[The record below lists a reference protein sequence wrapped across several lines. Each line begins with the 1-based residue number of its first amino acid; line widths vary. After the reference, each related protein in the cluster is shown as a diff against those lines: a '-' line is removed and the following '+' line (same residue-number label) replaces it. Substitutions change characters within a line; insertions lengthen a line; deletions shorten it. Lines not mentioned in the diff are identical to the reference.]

1 MREKDLA
8 ILIRYHKGE
17 EMSNADMAIVK
28 GLIHP
33 EVDKEAYP
41 RLCPL
46 TEALH
51 LTTGPRQEAYGHP
64 AINFANIAMGWT
76 VILNTAVLP
85 QQVALC
91 MIWTKVCRETNMPA
105 FDNEVDIAG
114 YVNTLH
120 MIKERK

>member
-1 MREKDLA
+1 MD
-8 ILIRYHKGE
+8 
-17 EMSNADMAIVK
+17 DVK
-28 GLIHP
+28 S
-33 EVDKEAYP
+33 EVMP
-41 RLCPL
+41 QCPL
-46 TEALH
+46 MQALH

-64 AINFANIAMGWT
+64 TTNFTNIARGWD
-76 VILNTAVLP
+76 VILKQEGGMAITP